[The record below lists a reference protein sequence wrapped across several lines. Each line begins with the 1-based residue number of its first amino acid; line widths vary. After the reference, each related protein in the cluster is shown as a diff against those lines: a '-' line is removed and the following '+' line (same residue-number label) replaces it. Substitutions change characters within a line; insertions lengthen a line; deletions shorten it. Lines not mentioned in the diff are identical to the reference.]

1 MASRVA
7 GAVFAVI
14 AAALL
19 AGSVLLVPWWSG
31 HPTFKGVA
39 IKAKEITVGPLGGTG
54 CNVGGDGACMNVPV
68 DPTFEIA
75 GLALAGVT
83 ALLVLV
89 AAVMATLALIGRD
102 GRRTFAVFTIIG
114 AAIAGGLGGALL
126 AIGPQIQTEAPL
138 PFALGLYVFFGGI
151 ACAFVGSLLALRKD
165 APARMQL
172 APARQ
177 SAKQLQN
184 SSAPHRSAD
193 QHPPPVD
200 MRALLAEDSLRPS
213 SLGPEP
219 MLGKPPPV
227 QSPGGALPGPS
238 GPLGAIGTNNPQPL
252 FSSAPQL
259 RPLYELQ
266 GGGIAKP
273 QANFPL
279 RPPTPIPRDQV
290 SAMAGIPTPAS
301 IDVQRP
307 VTAAGI
313 PAAPPPPPS
322 PPVPPPLPPPT
333 PVPRATPKPPTPPP
347 PLGEPHEPGLETD
360 RDLLGT
366 ARASKPRTL
375 PPPNRNKPP
384 SVAPMAPFVAMPA
397 RPDTEHDDDDSFDAL
412 KTYDANRR
420 PAAAER
426 PKPPTPGPR
435 NSPFPAAP
443 PKWSATSPSPKSP
456 AAAAPPSS
464 PAAWAPSKLPGRSP
478 PESPASALPNPAPS
492 APSRSPT
499 GPAPQSPATS
509 ALSTS
514 APSALSSS
522 HGASPSSTP
531 STSEPSKS
539 HAPSAPARLL
549 TEDAPLDTDLST
561 HAIDEN
567 LPSTEA
573 FERPKTVT
581 STMETQSAPPGD
593 DDDDELMTTA
603 RDKVSSTD
611 VEGLPTVRPP
621 TATEMHSPAPTAS
634 EPPTERE
641 KPKPP
646 ISTAPQS
653 LPPPTEK
660 QQVTSGPSP
669 ACPQCE
675 APMAWVEAHLRFY
688 CKSCKMY
695 F

>member
-19 AGSVLLVPWWSG
+19 AGAVLLVPWWSG

-89 AAVMATLALIGRD
+89 AAAMATLALIGRD
-102 GRRTFAVFTIIG
+102 GRRTFAVFAIIG
-114 AAIAGGLGGALL
+114 AAIAGALGGALV

-138 PFALGLYVFFGGI
+138 PITYGLYLFFGGI
-151 ACAFVGSLLALRKD
+151 ATAFVGALLAMRKG

-177 SAKQLQN
+177 SAKQLPQ
-184 SSAPHRSAD
+184 SPA
-193 QHPPPVD
+193 PPPPGVD
-200 MRALLAEDSLRPS
+200 VRALLAEDTLRPS

-219 MLGKPPPV
+219 MLGKQPPV

-238 GPLGAIGTNNPQPL
+238 GPLGAIGTSGPQPL

-273 QANFPL
+273 AANFPL
-279 RPPTPIPRDQV
+279 RAPTPIPRDQI
-290 SAMAGIPTPAS
+290 SAIAGIPTPAS
-301 IDVQRP
+301 VDIPRS
-307 VTAAGI
+307 TAAGM
-313 PAAPPPPPS
+313 PAVTPPPQQAT
-322 PPVPPPLPPPT
+322 PPPLPPPT
-333 PVPRATPKPPTPPP
+333 PIPRATPKPPTPPP
-347 PLGEPHEPGLETD
+347 PLDERGPETD

-366 ARASKPRTL
+366 ARAAKPRTL
-375 PPPNRNKPP
+375 PPPNRHKPP
-384 SVAPMAPFVAMPA
+384 SIAPMPPFVAMPKPITPQ
-397 RPDTEHDDDDSFDAL
+397 RPDTDDTDDDPGDEDSFDAL
-412 KTYDANRR
+412 QTRDANPRH
-420 PAAAER
+420 PAPER
-426 PKPPTPGPR
+426 PKPPTAAPR
-435 NSPFPAAP
+435 NSP
-443 PKWSATSPSPKSP
+443 
-456 AAAAPPSS
+456 
-464 PAAWAPSKLPGRSP
+464 L
-478 PESPASALPNPAPS
+478 PASALPKSPIVAPS
-492 APSRSPT
+492 SKSPAAPGAPMSPT
-499 GPAPQSPATS
+499 ASPAKSPAGSPPAKSPGISAPATSAPPPASASPMSPAMSPSKSPATS
-509 ALSTS
+509 AKPGT
-514 APSALSSS
+514 
-522 HGASPSSTP
+522 STP
-531 STSEPSKS
+531 AKS
-539 HAPSAPARLL
+539 PAPLKPPPARLL
-549 TEDAPLDTDLST
+549 TEDAPIDTDVST
-561 HAIDEN
+561 PAIDEN

-581 STMETQSAPPGD
+581 STMQTQAAPPSDGE
-593 DDDDELMTTA
+593 DDELMTTA

-611 VEGLPTVRPP
+611 VEGVPTVRPP
-621 TATEMHSPAPTAS
+621 AAADEA
-634 EPPTERE
+634 PTERE

-646 ISTAPQS
+646 LSTAPQS